1 MKMLQGVPQGGTEA
15 VGLDRTWDLTGSN
28 SGDGRRYQL
37 RFALQLPTGGVA
49 EDVVLDASTGLRLKA
64 LAYSFN
70 ALDAQSPE
78 PAQVS
83 PAGDGTGLLIGLP
96 RARLI
101 SGIRFRSSLVAG
113 GKTTQLFR
121 TDGDAIADEAA
132 ASWPNVDFPFAKGG
146 GETVSWKT
154 GAPGSKASGK
164 VTTSD
169 TSHGI
174 TVQDDSLIQ
183 VKLAHQVAVVAP
195 GLVDSRIVVRLLG
208 ASGFSA
214 LVSADLTE
222 VTLATGPENLRLGV
236 GLPALGPEVFFLPLR
251 FEPDVQVD
259 AGVEVRKQLDGLIQ
273 RLRDKLADAAANAV
287 PVLPDPLAIDLV
299 VESDAP
305 CRFSISQ
312 FGIVYKLARQSF
324 PDGSP
329 KQVLRF
335 PKGQL
340 ARRRIELQVPGS
352 VKLTSAMLTLA
363 GDGIADPAGTS
374 GPPTTGQLSA
384 TLGAAGASG
393 VRLDGAG
400 RWASPVELSKPI
412 LCDGWDLL
420 LAGLAADTRL
430 RFELIA
436 DLDCSPAGD
445 VLAQAE
451 GALQRPERR
460 RLLRFRFREPVLLQA
475 GSYWLAVESAEGASV
490 WFLESAP
497 GRAILRLRQRG
508 WEGVAGVVDQVGIGV
523 PLAVGGEP
531 SEQPRYPE
539 ISLGGMALP
548 LISGD
553 PDWVYELGPALAAT
567 SLAGSGLVVLALEVL
582 AAGAKPVTAYPPRIQ
597 FDL

>member
-1 MKMLQGVPQGGTEA
+1 M
-15 VGLDRTWDLTGSN
+15 
-28 SGDGRRYQL
+28 
-37 RFALQLPTGGVA
+37 
-49 EDVVLDASTGLRLKA
+49 
-64 LAYSFN
+64 
-70 ALDAQSPE
+70 
-78 PAQVS
+78 
-83 PAGDGTGLLIGLP
+83 
-96 RARLI
+96 
-101 SGIRFRSSLVAG
+101 
-113 GKTTQLFR
+113 
-121 TDGDAIADEAA
+121 
-132 ASWPNVDFPFAKGG
+132 
-146 GETVSWKT
+146 
-154 GAPGSKASGK
+154 
-164 VTTSD
+164 
-169 TSHGI
+169 
-174 TVQDDSLIQ
+174 
-183 VKLAHQVAVVAP
+183 
-195 GLVDSRIVVRLLG
+195 G

-251 FEPDVQVD
+251 FESGVQVD
-259 AGVEVRKQLDGLIQ
+259 AGVELRKQLDDLIQ
-273 RLRDKLADAAANAV
+273 RLREKLADAGANAA

-312 FGIVYKLARQSF
+312 FGIVYQLARQSF

-335 PKGQL
+335 PKDQL
-340 ARRRIELQVPGS
+340 ARRRIELQIPTAVT
-352 VKLTSAMLTLA
+352 VTSAMLTLA
-363 GDGIADPAGTS
+363 GDGSADLAGTS
-374 GPPTTGQLSA
+374 GMPTTGQLSA

-393 VRLDGAG
+393 VRIDGAS
-400 RWASPVELSKPI
+400 RWASPVELSEPI

-436 DLDCSPAGD
+436 DLDGSPAGD

-451 GALQRPERR
+451 GALTRPERR
-460 RLLRFRFREPVLLQA
+460 RLLRFRFREPVLLPA
-475 GSYWLAVESAEGASV
+475 GSYWLALESAEGAVV
-490 WFLESAP
+490 WFLDSAP

-508 WEGVAGVVDQVGIGV
+508 WEGVAGLADQAGIGV
-523 PLAVGGEP
+523 PVAVGGEP
-531 SEQPRYPE
+531 SKQRQYPE

-548 LISGD
+548 LISGE

-567 SLAGSGLVVLALEVL
+567 NLAGSGLVGLALEVL

>member
-1 MKMLQGVPQGGTEA
+1 MKVLQGVPQGGTAA
-15 VGLDRTWDLTGSN
+15 VDLDRTWNLTGSN

-64 LAYSFN
+64 LAHSFN

-83 PAGDGTGLLIGLP
+83 PAGDGTGLLISLP
-96 RARLI
+96 LARLI
-101 SGIRFRSSLVAG
+101 SGIRFRSGVGAG

-121 TDGDAIADEAA
+121 IDGDAIADDAV
-132 ASWPNVDFPFAKGG
+132 ASWPSLDYPFAKGA
-146 GETVSWKT
+146 GEKMAWKT
-154 GAPGSKASGK
+154 GGTRSKAGGK
-164 VTTSD
+164 MATSN
-169 TSHGI
+169 TPHGI
-174 TVQDDSLIQ
+174 AVEDHGLSSID
-183 VKLAHQVAVVAP
+183 LAHQVAVEAQGV
-195 GLVDSRIVVRLLG
+195 LDSRIVVRLLG
-208 ASGFSA
+208 ASGFTA

-222 VTLATGPENLRLGV
+222 VTLAAGPENLRLGI

-251 FEPDVQVD
+251 FESGVQVD
-259 AGVEVRKQLDGLIQ
+259 AGVELRKQLEDLIQ
-273 RLRDKLADAAANAV
+273 RLRGKLADAGAEAV
-287 PVLPDPLAIDLV
+287 PVLPDPLAIELV

-312 FGIVYKLARQSF
+312 FAIGYQLARQSF

-340 ARRRIELQVPGS
+340 ARRRIDLQVPTA
-352 VKLTSAMLTLA
+352 VTVTSAMLTLA
-363 GDGIADPAGTS
+363 GDGSASPAETS
-374 GPPTTGQLSA
+374 GTPATGQLSA

-393 VRLDGAG
+393 VRLEGVG
-400 RWASPVELSKPI
+400 RWASPVELSEPI
-412 LCDGWDLL
+412 LCEGWDLL

-436 DLDCSPAGD
+436 DLDGRPDGD

-451 GALQRPERR
+451 EALKRPERR
-460 RLLRFRFREPVLLQA
+460 RLLRFRFREPVLLPA
-475 GSYWLAVESAEGASV
+475 GGYWLAVESVEGAAV
-490 WFLESAP
+490 WFLDSAP

-508 WEGVAGVVDQVGIGV
+508 WEGVASVADQAGIGV
-523 PLAVGGEP
+523 PVAAGGE
-531 SEQPRYPE
+531 SSKQRRYPE

-553 PDWVYELGPALAAT
+553 PDWVYELGPALAA
-567 SLAGSGLVVLALEVL
+567 SNLAGSGLVGLALEVL
-582 AAGAKPVTAYPPRIQ
+582 AAGAKPVIAYPPRIQ